1 MVTRSSS
8 AGRQCSAQGSEGRTT
23 SEDELSVHSVHCPH
37 CARGHYHHCF
47 PFLSVL
53 FDPAQYDEH
62 TRTHVEKHKF
72 CSDGSTW
79 RCEVSHFCAQ
89 ILEKRLWVHFRPV
102 FLRSLKG
109 QTAPAAAASDHGT
122 RVLTTCHQ
130 LNCMYTKPLLKDYK
144 IFIRAFTLYM
154 APL

>member
-1 MVTRSSS
+1 MQV
-8 AGRQCSAQGSEGRTT
+8 GSAQLRGAKDGRRARTNCPST
-23 SEDELSVHSVHCPH
+23 LSTVHTVL
-37 CARGHYHHCF
+37 AATIIIA
-47 PFLSVL
+47 FLSCL
-53 FDPAQYDEH
+53 YYS
-62 TRTHVEKHKF
+62 TRHNMTSTRGNVEKHKF